1 MTSIGQI
8 AHALRYYR
16 KETLRLIAQIG
27 MGTGAMAVVGGT
39 VAIVGFV
46 TLSGSSLVA
55 IQGFASLGNIGV
67 EAFTG
72 FFAALINV
80 RIAGPVVTG
89 VALAAT
95 VGAGATAELGAMR
108 ISEEIDALEVMGI
121 KSISFLAS
129 TRIMAGLVVIIP
141 LYALA
146 MIMSFLSPQITTT
159 VLYGQSNGTYEHYFQ
174 TFLRPDDVFWSFL
187 RPSSSLRSSWS
198 ATATTGTPPV
208 EAPSV
213 SARPSAD
220 RCVSRWSRC
229 RSLSCLQRWRSTVST
244 RTSISR
250 CSRMTTP
257 GKLNKARV
265 PPYKTA
271 GLGLVLVF
279 ALVVALVYLQ
289 FRGEFTPKTQL
300 TMLSARAGLVMDPG
314 SKVTYNGVE
323 IGRVDT
329 ISEVTR
335 DGESAAKFIL
345 DVDPRYIH
353 LIPANVNADIKATT
367 VFGGKYVSLTTPKN
381 PTKRRITPKDVID
394 VRSVTTEINTL
405 FQTLTSIAEKVDP
418 VKLNLTL
425 SAAAEA
431 LTGLGDKF
439 GESIVNANTV
449 LDDLNSRMPQSRHD
463 IQQLAALGDVYADA
477 APDLFDFLDSSVTTA
492 RTINA
497 QQAELDSALLA
508 AAGFGNT
515 TADVFDRGG
524 PYLQRGSPTWSP
536 PPPCSTL
543 IARNCSARSATSTM
557 PIRSLK
563 RRPVAVT
570 ATR

>member
-1 MTSIGQI
+1 MSNAAVLRARFPRAVANLRQYGGAAARGLDEAGQLTWFALTSIGQI

-187 RPSSSLRSSWS
+187 EALIITAIVMVSHCYYGYAAGGGPVGVGEAVGRSMRFSL
-198 ATATTGTPPV
+198 V
-208 EAPSV
+208 SV
-213 SARPSAD
+213 Q
-220 RCVSRWSRC
+220 V
-229 RSLSCLQRWRSTVST
+229 V
-244 RTSISR
+244 
-250 CSRMTTP
+250 
-257 GKLNKARV
+257 
-265 PPYKTA
+265 
-271 GLGLVLVF
+271 VLF
-279 ALVVALVYLQ
+279 AALALY
-289 FRGEFTPKTQL
+289 G
-300 TMLSARAGLVMDPG
+300 
-314 SKVTYNGVE
+314 
-323 IGRVDT
+323 
-329 ISEVTR
+329 
-335 DGESAAKFIL
+335 
-345 DVDPRYIH
+345 VDP
-353 LIPANVNADIKATT
+353 N
-367 VFGGKYVSLTTPKN
+367 F
-381 PTKRRITPKDVID
+381 
-394 VRSVTTEINTL
+394 
-405 FQTLTSIAEKVDP
+405 
-418 VKLNLTL
+418 NLT
-425 SAAAEA
+425 
-431 LTGLGDKF
+431 
-439 GESIVNANTV
+439 V
-449 LDDLNSRMPQSRHD
+449 
-463 IQQLAALGDVYADA
+463 
-477 APDLFDFLDSSVTTA
+477 
-492 RTINA
+492 
-497 QQAELDSALLA
+497 
-508 AAGFGNT
+508 
-515 TADVFDRGG
+515 
-524 PYLQRGSPTWSP
+524 
-536 PPPCSTL
+536 
-543 IARNCSARSATSTM
+543 
-557 PIRSLK
+557 
-563 RRPVAVT
+563 
-570 ATR
+570 

>member
-1 MTSIGQI
+1 MSTAAVLRARFPRAVANLRQYGGAAARGLDEAGQLTWFALTSIGQI

-187 RPSSSLRSSWS
+187 EALIITAIVMVSHCYYGYAAGGGPVGVGEAVGRSMRFSL
-198 ATATTGTPPV
+198 V
-208 EAPSV
+208 SV
-213 SARPSAD
+213 QVVVLFAA
-220 RCVSRWSRC
+220 
-229 RSLSCLQRWRSTVST
+229 
-244 RTSISR
+244 
-250 CSRMTTP
+250 
-257 GKLNKARV
+257 
-265 PPYKTA
+265 
-271 GLGLVLVF
+271 LVL
-279 ALVVALVYLQ
+279 Y
-289 FRGEFTPKTQL
+289 G
-300 TMLSARAGLVMDPG
+300 
-314 SKVTYNGVE
+314 
-323 IGRVDT
+323 
-329 ISEVTR
+329 
-335 DGESAAKFIL
+335 
-345 DVDPRYIH
+345 VDP
-353 LIPANVNADIKATT
+353 N
-367 VFGGKYVSLTTPKN
+367 F
-381 PTKRRITPKDVID
+381 
-394 VRSVTTEINTL
+394 
-405 FQTLTSIAEKVDP
+405 
-418 VKLNLTL
+418 NLT
-425 SAAAEA
+425 
-431 LTGLGDKF
+431 
-439 GESIVNANTV
+439 V
-449 LDDLNSRMPQSRHD
+449 
-463 IQQLAALGDVYADA
+463 
-477 APDLFDFLDSSVTTA
+477 
-492 RTINA
+492 
-497 QQAELDSALLA
+497 
-508 AAGFGNT
+508 
-515 TADVFDRGG
+515 
-524 PYLQRGSPTWSP
+524 
-536 PPPCSTL
+536 
-543 IARNCSARSATSTM
+543 
-557 PIRSLK
+557 
-563 RRPVAVT
+563 
-570 ATR
+570 